1 MKKTLWIAT
10 FLSLGLSVMA
20 QETKFDYFKYEG
32 KDSRFNKTINS
43 HNQYLNPVVSGY
55 YPDPSICRVGN
66 TYYLVNSS
74 FSYFQDVPIFKSN
87 DLVNWQQIGH
97 VLDRPSQ
104 GNLEGQDLNLGIYA
118 PQISYNLK
126 NKTYYMTTGYM
137 GNG

>member
-1 MKKTLWIAT
+1 
-10 FLSLGLSVMA
+10 MA

-66 TYYLVNSS
+66 TYHLVNSS

-97 VLDRPSQ
+97 VLDRSLSP
-104 GNLEGQDLNLGIYA
+104 
-118 PQISYNLK
+118 
-126 NKTYYMTTGYM
+126 
-137 GNG
+137 

>member
-43 HNQYLNPVVSGY
+43 HNQHLNPVVSGY

-66 TYYLVNSS
+66 TYYLVNS
-74 FSYFQDVPIFKSN
+74 YFWWRACKA
-87 DLVNWQQIGH
+87 G
-97 VLDRPSQ
+97 
-104 GNLEGQDLNLGIYA
+104 GNL
-118 PQISYNLK
+118 
-126 NKTYYMTTGYM
+126 
-137 GNG
+137 